1 MVKEEYVS
9 YPCITMEYGGYIF
22 QLKTAIKFSAERTLN
37 EILTQTVDTCMLVY
51 NTYKCSTLHR
61 GMNAAPNTL

>member
-1 MVKEEYVS
+1 
-9 YPCITMEYGGYIF
+9 MEYGGYIF